1 MAALARATALAAPVV
16 APRGV
21 ARRSTGARVPSM
33 ASRVPSANLAASLRS
48 VGGKQVRIARQN
60 RARGVPAKLDPSKPS
75 TTGVLF
81 QRSGWARGAAR
92 RRDAAGP
99 IDLRAASTTT
109 IESDDP
115 IARVGDRF
123 RSRPRARGARPP
135 PARPCRWGSPRD
147 VSVPSTLRRRR
158 HARRGVPSPFPS
170 PKPRSSLTATILPTS
185 PPSDVHALLHGPEEV
200 RGAAQVSFRPPEPL
214 ACIRHLLFVFP
225 FCNFFQLSAVPRLS
239 GPKRRSHETSPSIAP
254 DSPIAGSA
262 AFARRPPRRR
272 PGPGTSSP
280 SPPASPTRVAR
291 ST

>member
-48 VGGKQVRIARQN
+48 VSGKQVRIARQN

-81 QRSGWARGAAR
+81 QRSGWARGAAP

-99 IDLRAASTTT
+99 IDLRAASTTP
-109 IESDDP
+109 IESDDS

-135 PARPCRWGSPRD
+135 PCRWGSPRD
-147 VSVPSTLRRRR
+147 LSR
-158 HARRGVPSPFPS
+158 ARCGGDVTRT
-170 PKPRSSLTATILPTS
+170 RSSVS
-185 PPSDVHALLHGPEEV
+185 RSSCS
-200 RGAAQVSFRPPEPL
+200 RGTCQS
-214 ACIRHLLFVFP
+214 
-225 FCNFFQLSAVPRLS
+225 S
-239 GPKRRSHETSPSIAP
+239 
-254 DSPIAGSA
+254 
-262 AFARRPPRRR
+262 RPPRR
-272 PGPGTSSP
+272 G
-280 SPPASPTRVAR
+280 
-291 ST
+291 